1 MAVGLDRARLDLRG
15 APTAISREHT
25 VSNAIKSV
33 VLLGSLTALLLVI
46 GQILGGNAGMLV
58 AFGMAVVMNF
68 GSYWFSDQIA
78 LRMAGAREVSPEEAP
93 QLHSIVDELA
103 YRAGLPKP
111 KVAIV
116 ESPSPNAFATGRD
129 PQHAV
134 VAATTGI
141 LRILN
146 RDELMAVLGHEL
158 GHVRNRDILVSSIAA
173 TIAGAITMI
182 AHMLQFAAFFGGIG
196 GRSDDRE
203 GVNPIGMLAIIILG
217 PIAALLIQMAIS
229 RSREFG
235 ADTTGAEIVGDPLA
249 LASALAKLEAG
260 SRQIPLDVNPAASHL
275 FIVNPLPGQMLANLF
290 STHPPIEERI
300 KRLRQMA
307 GYPA

>member
-1 MAVGLDRARLDLRG
+1 M
-15 APTAISREHT
+15 
-25 VSNAIKSV
+25 SNSIKSV
-33 VLLGSLTALLLVI
+33 LLLAALTGLLVTMGRVI
-46 GQILGGNAGMLV
+46 GGNTGMIF
-58 AFGMAVVMNF
+58 AFGLAVIMNF

-78 LRMAGAREVSPEEAP
+78 LRMAGAREVTPEEAP
-93 QLHSIVDELA
+93 GLHSIVDELA

-111 KVAIV
+111 RVAIV
-116 ESPSPNAFATGRD
+116 ESMSPNAFATGRD
-129 PQHAV
+129 ANHAV

-158 GHVRNRDILVSSIAA
+158 GHVRNHDILVSSIAA
-173 TIAGAITMI
+173 TIAGAITMV
-182 AHMLQFAAFFGGIG
+182 AHMLQFAAFFGGFG
-196 GRSDDRE
+196 GRNDDGE
-203 GVNPIGMLAIIILG
+203 GVNPIGALAMIILA

-229 RSREFG
+229 RSREYG

-275 FIVNPLPGQMLANLF
+275 FIVNPLSGQFIAGLF
-290 STHPPIEERI
+290 STHPPIQERI

>member
-1 MAVGLDRARLDLRG
+1 M
-15 APTAISREHT
+15 
-25 VSNAIKSV
+25 SNSIKSV
-33 VLLGSLTALLLVI
+33 LLLGTMTALLLVI
-46 GQILGGNAGMLV
+46 GQVLGGNSGMLI
-58 AFGMAVVMNF
+58 AFGFAVIMNF

-116 ESPSPNAFATGRD
+116 DSPSPNAFATGRD
-129 PQHAV
+129 PEHAV

-158 GHVRNRDILVSSIAA
+158 GHVKNRDILISSIAA
-173 TIAGAITMI
+173 TIAGAITAV
-182 AHMLQFAAFFGGIG
+182 AHMLQFAALFGGYG
-196 GRSDDRE
+196 GRSDRD
-203 GVNPIGMLAIIILG
+203 GVNPIGALAIIILG

-229 RSREFG
+229 RSREYG
-235 ADTTGAEIVGDPLA
+235 ADTTGAQIVGDPLA
-249 LASALAKLEAG
+249 LASALAKLDAG
-260 SRQIPLDVNPAASHL
+260 SRAIPLDVNPAASHL
-275 FIVNPLPGQMLANLF
+275 FIVNPLNGRFIAGLF
-290 STHPPIEERI
+290 STHPPIPERI

-307 GYPA
+307 GYPE

>member
-1 MAVGLDRARLDLRG
+1 MTG
-15 APTAISREHT
+15 
-25 VSNAIKSV
+25 
-33 VLLGSLTALLLVI
+33 LLVLM
-46 GQILGGNAGMLV
+46 GQIIGGNTGMIF
-58 AFGMAVVMNF
+58 AFGLAVVMNA

-78 LRMAGAREVSPEEAP
+78 LRMAGAREVTPEEAP

-111 KVAIV
+111 RVAIV
-116 ESPSPNAFATGRD
+116 DSPSPNAFATGRN
-129 PQHAV
+129 PEHAV

-158 GHVRNRDILVSSIAA
+158 GHVKNRDILVSSIAA
-173 TIAGAITMI
+173 TIAGAITMV
-182 AHMLQFAAFFGGIG
+182 AHMLQFAAFFGGLG
-196 GRSDDRE
+196 GRSDDGE
-203 GVNPIGMLAIIILG
+203 GTNPIAALAMIILA

-229 RSREFG
+229 RSREYG
-235 ADTTGAEIVGDPLA
+235 ADTTGAQIVGDPLA

-260 SRQIPLDVNPAASHL
+260 SKQIPMDVNPAASHL
-275 FIVNPLPGQMLANLF
+275 FIVNPLSGQLIAGLF
-290 STHPPIEERI
+290 STHPPIQERI

-307 GYPA
+307 GYPD